1 MGRIVGIDLGTTNS
15 VVAVLEGGRPQ
26 VIANAEGG
34 RTTPSVVGFSRDQEL
49 LVGQLA
55 RRQLVLNPRNTFANL
70 KRFVGRRWDE
80 LEESSLGV
88 PYTVRANDQGNVRVV
103 CPVTER
109 EYAPE
114 ELVASI
120 LRKLVDDAATYLGE
134 AVEAAVITVPAY
146 FDDAQRQATRDAG
159 RLAGITVERILNEP
173 TAAALA
179 YGFDRSAVKQ
189 VLVFDLGGGT
199 FDVSVLRIA
208 NGVFDVKATSGDTQL
223 GGNDWDRRIVD
234 WVANG
239 FFKEHGLD
247 LRRDRQALQ
256 RLTEAAEKAKI
267 ELSGVQ
273 STPLSLPFIATGP
286 EGPLHIETSLER
298 RGFEALCPDLLDRLL
313 RPVQRA
319 LRDSG
324 LAAEDIDDVVLVG
337 GSTRMPMVQEMV
349 RTLIPREPCQ
359 SVNPDEVVAIGA
371 AVQAGIL
378 TGELRDLML
387 NDVTPLSLGLETIG
401 GVMKVLIPRNTPIP
415 VRKSDL
421 FSTSEANQN
430 SVEIHVLQG
439 ERQMAPDNKSLGRF
453 RLSGIPPAPRGVP
466 QVQVSFDID
475 ANGLL
480 QVSAT
485 DRTTGR
491 QQSVTI
497 QGGSNLSEQEIAALL
512 AEAELKAVEDR
523 RKRTEIDRRNK
534 AQTLVAQA
542 ERRLRDAALELG
554 PYGAERQQRSVE
566 MAVRDVQDLLS
577 AEDAAELELAVSQ
590 LQEALFG
597 LNRRLMSERRAET
610 GPLQGLKNTLGSL
623 KDELFADD
631 DWDDWDRGGRGDP
644 WASSSR
650 SGGIGG
656 SGSGSWSG
664 GGGVGNGGV
673 GSVGV
678 GSGGAA
684 SGRSAFGS
692 GFFGSGSFDAT
703 GYGSGG
709 TRYEATSYG
718 GGGSGGGRTGG
729 GSAGGAYRGSDD
741 GQGTSRGAD
750 DRRLGERE
758 RPERDWGERGR
769 SERDRLDRERGESN
783 PDWRDNERDRGRS
796 SSLGGSRLGGSTADL
811 AAGASGLGNSA
822 SNGGWDRDSERER
835 FSDRERAFN
844 GDRDS
849 GRSNAGDRDRS
860 DDRVDDRKGGRSG
873 DRINGRSGDRDR
885 DAGGEPGFDRQPAEA
900 ARRPRS
906 LPEEREADAPS
917 RSEGRQRADQGEWS
931 RPRPQ
936 ELQDD
941 PWSDG

>member
-26 VIANAEGG
+26 VIASAEGG
-34 RTTPSVVGFSRDQEL
+34 RTTPSVVGFSKDQEL

-70 KRFVGRRWDE
+70 KRFVGRQWEELDE
-80 LEESSLGV
+80 GSLSV

-103 CPVTER
+103 CPLTER

-120 LRKLVDDAATYLGE
+120 LRKLCDDAATYLGE
-134 AVEAAVITVPAY
+134 PVEAAVITVPAY
-146 FDDAQRQATRDAG
+146 FNDAQRQATRDAG
-159 RLAGITVERILNEP
+159 RLAGIAVERILNEP

-179 YGFDRSAVKQ
+179 YGFDRSTVKR

-208 NGVFDVKATSGDTQL
+208 QGVFDVKATSGDTQL

-234 WVANG
+234 WLADG
-239 FFKEHGLD
+239 FQAEHNFD

-273 STPLSLPFIATGP
+273 STPISLPFIATG
-286 EGPLHIETSLER
+286 EDGPLHIETTLER
-298 RGFEALCPDLLDRLL
+298 STFESLCPDLLDRLL

-324 LAAEDIDDVVLVG
+324 FTADDIDDVVLVG

-349 RTLIPREPCQ
+349 RTLIPLEPCQ

-401 GVMKVLIPRNTPIP
+401 GVMKVLIPRNTSIP
-415 VRKSDL
+415 VRKSDV
-421 FSTSEANQN
+421 FSTSEANQS

-439 ERQMAPDNKSLGRF
+439 ERQMASDNKSLGRF

-491 QQSVTI
+491 QQSVSI
-497 QGGSNLSEQEIAALL
+497 QGGSNLSEEEIARLIE
-512 AEAELKAVEDR
+512 EAEQKATEDR
-523 RKRTEIDRRNK
+523 RKRAAIDRRNR

-566 MAVRDVQDLLS
+566 MALRDVQDLLALEERGGS
-577 AEDAAELELAVSQ
+577 DPGELDLAVSQ

-597 LNRRLMSERRAET
+597 LNRRILGERK
-610 GPLQGLKNTLGSL
+610 GDSNPLQGLKNTLGSL

-631 DWDDWDRGGRGDP
+631 DWDDWNRPGSDP
-644 WASSSR
+644 WASQPPR
-650 SGGIGG
+650 RDP
-656 SGSGSWSG
+656 WVSG
-664 GGGVGNGGV
+664 GGG
-673 GSVGV
+673 
-678 GSGGAA
+678 
-684 SGRSAFGS
+684 
-692 GFFGSGSFDAT
+692 FD
-703 GYGSGG
+703 
-709 TRYEATSYG
+709 R
-718 GGGSGGGRTGG
+718 
-729 GSAGGAYRGSDD
+729 
-741 GQGTSRGAD
+741 
-750 DRRLGERE
+750 
-758 RPERDWGERGR
+758 
-769 SERDRLDRERGESN
+769 ERDRSRFDA
-783 PDWRDNERDRGRS
+783 DERDSRFPESRFPETRFPDSGFRDERSYGDERYGR
-796 SSLGGSRLGGSTADL
+796 DV
-811 AAGASGLGNSA
+811 
-822 SNGGWDRDSERER
+822 DD
-835 FSDRERAFN
+835 F
-844 GDRDS
+844 GDRRAP
-849 GRSNAGDRDRS
+849 GVARRD
-860 DDRVDDRKGGRSG
+860 
-873 DRINGRSGDRDR
+873 
-885 DAGGEPGFDRQPAEA
+885 PAP
-900 ARRPRS
+900 ARRPAPRS
-906 LPEEREADAPS
+906 GWDDA
-917 RSEGRQRADQGEWS
+917 
-931 RPRPQ
+931 
-936 ELQDD
+936 D
-941 PWSDG
+941 PWGDI

>member
-15 VVAVLEGGRPQ
+15 VVAVLEGGRPT
-26 VIANAEGG
+26 VIASAEGG

-70 KRFVGRRWDE
+70 KRFVGRSWDE
-80 LEESSLGV
+80 LDDGSLTV
-88 PYTVRANDQGNVRVV
+88 PYTVRANDAGHVRVV
-103 CPVTER
+103 CPATER

-114 ELVASI
+114 ELVASV

-134 AVEAAVITVPAY
+134 PVEAAVITVPAY
-146 FDDAQRQATRDAG
+146 FNDAQRQATRDAG
-159 RLAGITVERILNEP
+159 RLAGIVVERILNEP

-179 YGFDRSAVKQ
+179 YGFDRSAVKR

-199 FDVSVLRIA
+199 FDVSLLRIA

-234 WVANG
+234 WLADG
-239 FFKEHGLD
+239 FERDHGLD

-273 STPLSLPFIATGP
+273 STPISLPFIATGDG
-286 EGPLHIETSLER
+286 GPLHIETTLER
-298 RGFEALCPDLLDRLL
+298 STFEGLCPDLLDRLL

-337 GSTRMPMVQEMV
+337 GATRMPMVQQMV
-349 RTLIPREPCQ
+349 RTLVPLDPCQ

-430 SVEIHVLQG
+430 SVEVHVLQG
-439 ERQMAPDNKSLGRF
+439 ERQMAVDNKSLGRF

-480 QVSAT
+480 QVSAS

-491 QQSVTI
+491 QQSVSI
-497 QGGSNLSEQEIAALL
+497 QGGTNLSEDEIQRLIE
-512 AEAELKAVEDR
+512 EAEQKAAEDR
-523 RKRTEIDRRNK
+523 RKRADIDRRNR

-566 MAVRDVQDLLS
+566 LALREVQDLLAQEAQGQ
-577 AEDAAELELAVSQ
+577 AELADLELAVSQ
-590 LQEALFG
+590 LQEALYG
-597 LNRRLMSERRAET
+597 LNRRLLSERKADQ

-623 KDELFADD
+623 KDELFSDD
-631 DWDDWDRGGRGDP
+631 DWDDWDRPGSDP
-644 WASSSR
+644 WAMPPS
-650 SGGIGG
+650 
-656 SGSGSWSG
+656 
-664 GGGVGNGGV
+664 
-673 GSVGV
+673 
-678 GSGGAA
+678 
-684 SGRSAFGS
+684 
-692 GFFGSGSFDAT
+692 
-703 GYGSGG
+703 
-709 TRYEATSYG
+709 
-718 GGGSGGGRTGG
+718 
-729 GSAGGAYRGSDD
+729 
-741 GQGTSRGAD
+741 
-750 DRRLGERE
+750 
-758 RPERDWGERGR
+758 
-769 SERDRLDRERGESN
+769 
-783 PDWRDNERDRGRS
+783 
-796 SSLGGSRLGGSTADL
+796 
-811 AAGASGLGNSA
+811 
-822 SNGGWDRDSERER
+822 
-835 FSDRERAFN
+835 
-844 GDRDS
+844 
-849 GRSNAGDRDRS
+849 
-860 DDRVDDRKGGRSG
+860 
-873 DRINGRSGDRDR
+873 
-885 DAGGEPGFDRQPAEA
+885 
-900 ARRPRS
+900 RRP
-906 LPEEREADAPS
+906 AAPS
-917 RSEGRQRADQGEWS
+917 RGRGWDE
-931 RPRPQ
+931 
-936 ELQDD
+936 DD
-941 PWSDG
+941 PWGQR